1 MRIRKHAKPYQV
13 VLCTVSASADPSDPS
28 HVPTGPQTRVCL
40 LNRSR
45 WDVAGLSPQSP
56 TKYEQVN
63 QEDKEDILI
72 RCSSGRGPNASHESQ
87 SDEIE
92 KLHIEEEEKEK
103 GRPKLV
109 TTKANNEKTKKKIR
123 VCKHD
128 NTTLT
133 RRAGK
138 ACNAGPEFYYY
149 SGFGPRCGRRRR
161 GGVGGGEVC
170 LDVVDSVVGDGELV
184 GSGGGGGEGG
194 SSSAY
199 GGEEKN
205 VVKKRGRKRL
215 KSRSLKSLL

>member
-1 MRIRKHAKPYQV
+1 MPYQV

-72 RCSSGRGPNASHESQ
+72 RCSSGGGPNASHESQ

-92 KLHIEEEEKEK
+92 KLHIEEEEK

-109 TTKANNEKTKKKIR
+109 TTKANNDMKKTKRKTKKKIR

-138 ACNAGPEFYYY
+138 VRNAGPEFYYY
-149 SGFGPRCGRRRR
+149 SGFGPRWGRRKR

-170 LDVVDSVVGDGELV
+170 LDVVDSVVGDDELV
-184 GSGGGGGEGG
+184 GSGGGGGGDG
-194 SSSAY
+194 VSSSSAY